1 MSTIANGTNDGSS
14 NETGMSSAGVG
25 TAAPPAGG
33 PGESSGPSRS
43 SNRKLPETAALFAVL
58 VLLGAV
64 FATQSS
70 FFLTGHNFLNI
81 LVNASVIGIIAAPA
95 TLLLVAGQ
103 FDLSVGSGAA
113 FIGVVMA
120 WGDARYGV
128 TQAILLCLLA
138 GLVIGMLNGFFVTV
152 LGINALITTLGML
165 AILRGVGEVIA
176 DGQTLLLPNF
186 STIGTARPFLS
197 IPIPAL
203 IFTAVVIGMGL
214 IMRFTVYGRSMYA
227 IGANPVAARL
237 AGIRTRTAIFAGF
250 VLSGVAIF
258 VGGLIL
264 ASQLGAAS
272 PQAATGL
279 ELSVVTAVILGGA
292 SLAGGRGTILGTLLG
307 ILILTTLNNG
317 LTLLNI
323 NSFYQDVARGG
334 LLLAAVGFD
343 QLRLRLL
350 EKR

>member
-1 MSTIANGTNDGSS
+1 MSAIVNAAADDPTNKSGDSRVA
-14 NETGMSSAGVG
+14 TG
-25 TAAPPAGG
+25 AADEAPLR
-33 PGESSGPSRS
+33 SRS
-43 SNRKLPETAALFAVL
+43 SGRKLPETAALLVVLIALGVIFA
-58 VLLGAV
+58 A
-64 FATQSS
+64 QSK
-70 FFLTGHNFLNI
+70 FFLTGDNVLNI
-81 LVNASVIGIIAAPA
+81 LVNAAVVGIIAAPA

-120 WGDARYGV
+120 WGAARYGV
-128 TQAILLCLLA
+128 PQAVLLCLLA

-165 AILRGVGEVIA
+165 AILRGLGEVIA
-176 DGQTLLLPNF
+176 GGQTLLLPNF
-186 STIGTARPFLS
+186 STIGGARPFLS
-197 IPIPAL
+197 IPVPVL
-203 IFTAVVIGMGL
+203 ILAAIMVIMTL
-214 IMRFTVYGRSMYA
+214 VMRFTVFGRSMYA

-237 AGIRTRTAIFAGF
+237 AGIRTRTAVFAGF
-250 VLSGVAIF
+250 VLSGAAVFI
-258 VGGLIL
+258 GGLIL
-264 ASQLGAAS
+264 VSQLGAAS

-343 QLRLRLL
+343 QLRLRLV